1 MAKFCKNCGN
11 ELVDNAKVC
20 DKCGTEVSS
29 TVTTATVNSNGS
41 NGLAI
46 AGFVV
51 SLVSSLLCCGSFSFI
66 SLILSIVGLVNA
78 KKYNGNGKG
87 MAIAGIIISS
97 IGMILLIALYAL
109 GIFASIV
116 DSTSSYTY

>member
-1 MAKFCKNCGN
+1 MAKFCRNCGN
-11 ELVDNAKVC
+11 ELVENSNVC
-20 DKCGTEVSS
+20 DKCGTAVNNT
-29 TVTTATVNSNGS
+29 TVTTTNTSNT

-46 AGFVV
+46 AGFVI

-66 SLILSIVGLVNA
+66 SLIFSIVGLVNA
-78 KKYNGNGKG
+78 KKCDGNGKG
-87 MAIAGIIISS
+87 MAIAGIIISA

-116 DSTSSYTY
+116 DSTSSYSY